1 MKWLALL
8 AFLASAPAGIAGTVT
23 SLSDIRPDL
32 SDVRDLKRDGPYA
45 SEWKTPAL
53 EANHIEHEGRSVGSY
68 DDHGRGMI
76 RFAVRAGADGK
87 ATVSFQDVADTKNF
101 KKFTVNGQKIDIP
114 APRENGSILSVV
126 LDLGRAGWHQV
137 VAVTELKGARPGR
150 QDGFSVCRR

>member
-8 AFLASAPAGIAGTVT
+8 AFLASAPAGFAGTVT
-23 SLSDIRPDL
+23 SLSDFTPDL
-32 SDVRDLKRDGPYA
+32 SAVRDLKRDGPYA
-45 SEWKTPAL
+45 SEWKAPAL
-53 EANHIEHEGRSVGSY
+53 GGNHVDHEGRSAGSY
-68 DDHGRGMI
+68 DDGGKGMV
-76 RFAVRAGADGK
+76 RFAVKAGADGK
-87 ATVSFQDVADTKNF
+87 AKVSFQDVGDTKNF

-137 VAVTELKGARPGR
+137 VAATELKSARAGL